1 MALPERK
8 SMKNKQKNWRDAD
21 MNRASEAARYEQ
33 PIPSR
38 EYLLGILRDA
48 DAPMGV
54 DALAAALRLTERG
67 MRFALEKRLAA
78 MVRDG
83 QILRNRRDEY
93 VVLDRVALKSGRV
106 VGHRDGF
113 GFLIPDDASG
123 DAFLPPHQMRVVM
136 HGDRA
141 AVRIV
146 GVDARG
152 RKQGEVVEV
161 LERRTLQV
169 AGRYYQ
175 ERGVGF
181 VEADNR
187 RISHRV
193 VIPPSESNGAR
204 HGSLVVASIVEPPN
218 RHAAPVGRI
227 TRILPEEGVAQTAV
241 ELAIASH
248 QLPHEFPAAVV
259 REARKFGRTVDR
271 AQLGHY
277 QDLTELPLVT
287 IDGLDAR
294 DFDDAVFAE
303 PTRTGWR
310 LVVAIADVSQ
320 YVRTGTALD
329 GEARERA
336 TSVYFPNRVLP
347 MLPEQLSN
355 HLCSLMPDVERAC
368 LVADMSVSREGKVTR
383 TRFYSAV
390 MRSQARLTYDAA
402 AAALVDRDVTVRRGL
417 SQPVLASLES
427 LYDLYRAFRRQRE
440 VRGALDFESGEVKV
454 VVGEDGRVADLK
466 VYPRNDAHRLIEEC
480 MIAANVEAAK
490 FLKKNGMPTL
500 YRVHA
505 SPDEERILEL
515 KRFLATRGLLLET
528 DGEMDPATLSKLLG
542 EVRDRPDAALLES
555 MIIRSLA
562 QAVYQPE
569 NIGHFGLALEAY
581 AHFTSPIRRYPDL
594 LVHRAIRHVLAG
606 GTADQFEHSAAE
618 MEVLGQE
625 TSQRE
630 RRADEASRDV
640 TAFLKC
646 EFMRDRVGETF
657 PGVITGVTD
666 FGVFVQ
672 LTGLQVDGL
681 VHVANLGRDYFR
693 YEEDRRTLVAERSG
707 ERFTIGDL
715 LVVRVA
721 RVDPSERKI
730 DFELVERVATAYH
743 PRRRAGSADTPAAPS
758 ASGARHKGKARTAA
772 KVTVK
777 GKEAA
782 KKGKRTVRDAHGRK
796 APAVTPKPP
805 KTARKKKGAGKPGK
819 AGAAVTVAAPKKKA
833 ARRAGPKPGRGR
845 RG

>member
-1 MALPERK
+1 
-8 SMKNKQKNWRDAD
+8 MKIKQKNWQNAD
-21 MNRASEAARYEQ
+21 QNQDREAERYER

-38 EYLLGILRDA
+38 EYLLGVLRDA
-48 DAPMGV
+48 DAPMGA
-54 DALAAALRLTERG
+54 DALAAALKLTERG
-67 MRFALEKRLAA
+67 LRFALDKRLAA

-83 QILRNRRDEY
+83 QILRNRRDEF

-152 RKQGEVVEV
+152 RKQGEIVEV

-169 AGRYYQ
+169 AGRYFQ

-193 VIPPSESNGAR
+193 VIPASESNDAR
-204 HGSLVVASIVEPPN
+204 HGSLVVAAIIEPPN

-227 TRILPEEGVAQTAV
+227 IRILPEENVAQTAV
-241 ELAIASH
+241 DLAIASH
-248 QLPHEFPAAVV
+248 QLPHEFPPAVV

-271 AQLGHY
+271 ARLGEY
-277 QDLTELPLVT
+277 EDLTDLPLVT
-287 IDGLDAR
+287 IDGADAR

-303 PTRTGWR
+303 PTRSGWR

-320 YVRTGTALD
+320 YVRPGMALD
-329 GEARERA
+329 AEARERA
-336 TSVYFPNRVLP
+336 TSVYFPSRVLP

-368 LVADMSVSREGKVTR
+368 LVADMAVSRAGKVTR
-383 TRFYSAV
+383 TRFYPAV
-390 MRSQARLTYDAA
+390 MRSQARLTYDRA
-402 AAALVDRDVTVRRGL
+402 AAALVERDPVVRREL
-417 SQPVLASLES
+417 TSPVLTSLES

-440 VRGALDFESGEVKV
+440 TRGALDFESGEVRV

-466 VYPRNDAHRLIEEC
+466 AYPRNDAHRLIEEC

-490 FLKKNGMPTL
+490 FLKKHGMPTL
-500 YRVHA
+500 FRVHA
-505 SPDEERILEL
+505 TPDEERILEL
-515 KRFLATRGLLLET
+515 KRFLGTRGILLET
-528 DGEMDPATLSKLLG
+528 DGDIDPLTLSRLLG
-542 EVRDRPDAALLES
+542 DIRDRPDAALLES
-555 MIIRSLA
+555 MTIRSLA
-562 QAVYQPE
+562 QAVYQPD

-594 LVHRAIRHVLAG
+594 LVHRAIRHAVAG
-606 GTADQFEHSAAE
+606 GSAADFAHSVAE
-618 MEVLGQE
+618 MDILGQE

-666 FGVFVQ
+666 FGLFVQ

-693 YEEDRRTLVAERSG
+693 YEEDRRTLVGERSG
-707 ERFTIGDL
+707 ERFTLGDQ

-730 DFELVERVATAYH
+730 DFELVERVAEAYH
-743 PRRRAGSADTPAAPS
+743 PRRRPARQDAEPDAAASTARAVAVPARVPVRAKSPVRRAP
-758 ASGARHKGKARTAA
+758 
-772 KVTVK
+772 
-777 GKEAA
+777 
-782 KKGKRTVRDAHGRK
+782 RDAHGR
-796 APAVTPKPP
+796 AQPSATPKAVGKKKPSRKAR
-805 KTARKKKGAGKPGK
+805 KTAKGAAP
-819 AGAAVTVAAPKKKA
+819 AAPKGAAAGVRTAKA
-833 ARRAGPKPGRGR
+833 ARAGKTRSGRGKR
-845 RG
+845 K